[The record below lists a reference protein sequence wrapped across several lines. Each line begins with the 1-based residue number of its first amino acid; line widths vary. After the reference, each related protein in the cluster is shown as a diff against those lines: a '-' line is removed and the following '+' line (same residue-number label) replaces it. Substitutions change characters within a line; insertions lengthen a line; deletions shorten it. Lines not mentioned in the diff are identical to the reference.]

1 MKYEGAVV
9 VFLKIIIKDT
19 PETGLQILGFQK
31 QRSRSDGR
39 AALDWQRGRR
49 EMIKLEIY

>member
-1 MKYEGAVV
+1 MKYEDADFDNVING
-9 VFLKIIIKDT
+9 T

-31 QRSRSDGR
+31 RRSRSGGR
-39 AALDWQRGRR
+39 AAQDWQRGRR